1 MEMKR
6 ESDFVRYLFK
16 WLLLIFTVFAVVS
29 ICFNLVTYMREKQ
42 YYSRIIEQEQQERI
56 NYLSRNINEELTNL
70 KITANMAVKEEI
82 VQDLYCRY
90 DYVNS
95 YERSKLMEAIRKR
108 CMEIDNLNSFVSSSW
123 LYLPEKNLKIGR
135 DGYDFVEEEAYAFV
149 LENKE
154 NELISIKDG
163 KAYIMELSPRGGGNR
178 LSECLRYAT
187 GVDMITNMVKY
198 AVGLPVDAIE
208 QKPYDGCWAEIILHS
223 DKPGIFK
230 ELWISDDIADNV
242 VERDLWIQE
251 GTHVGGFEAANE
263 AIGTLV
269 LKLESQERI
278 EKILGNQSRYVKVK
292 LA

>member
-1 MEMKR
+1 MIRAFDAELGINNSVAGSMVSGNLSTSAMAEERIQALGENGLPDLILVSAGCNDWGFCVLPEEFESAYQTMLCRLKNTYPYAQIWCCTLPEGKEPEGEEAVEKMEMKR

-163 KAYIMELSPRGGGNR
+163 KAYINR
-178 LSECLRYAT
+178 DS
-187 GVDMITNMVKY
+187 
-198 AVGLPVDAIE
+198 
-208 QKPYDGCWAEIILHS
+208 
-223 DKPGIFK
+223 
-230 ELWISDDIADNV
+230 
-242 VERDLWIQE
+242 
-251 GTHVGGFEAANE
+251 
-263 AIGTLV
+263 
-269 LKLESQERI
+269 
-278 EKILGNQSRYVKVK
+278 
-292 LA
+292 

>member
-1 MEMKR
+1 MKR

-163 KAYIMELSPRGGGNR
+163 KAYIIEILNKNYLLDKWSRDNILS
-178 LSECLRYAT
+178 
-187 GVDMITNMVKY
+187 
-198 AVGLPVDAIE
+198 
-208 QKPYDGCWAEIILHS
+208 IL
-223 DKPGIFK
+223 
-230 ELWISDDIADNV
+230 
-242 VERDLWIQE
+242 
-251 GTHVGGFEAANE
+251 
-263 AIGTLV
+263 
-269 LKLESQERI
+269 
-278 EKILGNQSRYVKVK
+278 
-292 LA
+292 